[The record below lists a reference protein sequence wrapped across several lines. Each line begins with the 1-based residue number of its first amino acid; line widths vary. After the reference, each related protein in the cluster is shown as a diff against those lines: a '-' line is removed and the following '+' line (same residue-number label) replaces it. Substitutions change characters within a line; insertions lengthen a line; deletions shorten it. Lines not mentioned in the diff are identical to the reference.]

1 MSVLLF
7 FALNV
12 PARGSSS
19 WPIELRAEKHINLSI
34 AQCDPLAL
42 LSQRSL
48 VRIGEFCETTG
59 SEHVQLKIN
68 LIFQNLNSSYN
79 FCFSQKEH
87 N

>member
-1 MSVLLF
+1 M
-7 FALNV
+7 AD
-12 PARGSSS
+12 G
-19 WPIELRAEKHINLSI
+19 EKHINLSI
-34 AQCDPLAL
+34 AQCEPLAL

-79 FCFSQKEH
+79 FCFLQKEH